1 MPLRFPRP
9 LPPYLV
15 LALLFATSGLAWG
28 IWIARIPGI
37 AGQLELSRTELGA
50 MLPAFSVGALI
61 SFPIAAAATGRFG
74 TRASVRMFG
83 ILRGL
88 TFPLLALAP
97 NPITLLAALGV
108 SGFMHGGLD
117 VSLNAQGVEIERRT
131 YGSILSRA
139 HGSFSIGALVGSLG
153 AGFAAQAG
161 APLPAQFLA
170 PAALVPTMFALLS
183 HRLIDDEAPGAIRA
197 ISPAPIAKRRWR
209 GVGIPPRALWG
220 LGAIAFITGIGDEA
234 IADWSALFIR
244 QDLGAAPLVA
254 SLAYALYSL
263 ALVIGRFSGD
273 AISKRFAPM
282 LLLQA
287 GGAMAAIGLL
297 IGTGFNAPI
306 AMLVGLAIVGFG
318 FSMIYPILYRKA
330 GNTPGVTRGKAM
342 ATMATIA
349 YLGYLAGP
357 LIIGPLASA
366 ASLRFALFSVGV
378 GCFAIPLIGWL
389 RKPRPSETE
398 APTTS
403 SFAPDTA
410 PEPNAYSL

>member
-1 MPLRFPRP
+1 MPIRLSRP
-9 LPPYLV
+9 LPPHLV
-15 LALLFATSGLAWG
+15 LALLFATSGLTWG

-37 AGQLELSRTELGA
+37 AFQLDLARAELGA
-50 MLPAFSVGALI
+50 VLPAFSVGALI
-61 SFPIAAAATGRFG
+61 SFPIAAAATSRLG
-74 TRASVRMFG
+74 TRASARMFG

-97 NPITLLAALGV
+97 NPIALLAALGV

-131 YGSILSRA
+131 YGSVLSRA

-170 PAALVPTMFALLS
+170 PAALVLTIFALLS
-183 HRLIDDEAPGAIRA
+183 PCLIDDEAPGAI
-197 ISPAPIAKRRWR
+197 SPAPVAKRRWR

-220 LGAIAFITGIGDEA
+220 LGAIAFITGIADEA

-244 QDLGAAPLVA
+244 QDLGSTPLVA

-273 AISKRFAPM
+273 AVSKRFAPM

-287 GGAMAAIGLL
+287 GGAMGGIGLL
-297 IGTGFNAPI
+297 IGTGFNAPVP
-306 AMLVGLAIVGFG
+306 MLVGLAIVGLG
-318 FSMIYPILYRKA
+318 FSMIYPTLYRMA
-330 GNTPGVTRGKAM
+330 GNTPGIARGRAM

-357 LIIGPLASA
+357 LIIGPLAGA
-366 ASLRFALFSVGV
+366 TSLRFALISVGM

-389 RKPRPSETE
+389 RKPRPLETE
-398 APTTS
+398 ALTTP
-403 SFAPDTA
+403 SFDPGTA